1 MTGFALLFTLAAI
14 GLAETSYLIRKR
26 KSGQHAACI
35 IGRGCSDV
43 LEGKYNKTL
52 GIHNDVLGFVFYF
65 AMALVTALY
74 VVGAANIVWW
84 ALAANAMLLGAA
96 LMTMR
101 FLYLQWRVIK
111 VWCFWC
117 LMSSATIGL
126 MILIVAIGGRS

>member
-43 LEGKYNKTL
+43 LEGKYNTTL
-52 GIHNDVLGFVFYF
+52 GIHNDVLGFVFY
-65 AMALVTALY
+65 ACMMLVTGLY
-74 VVGAANIVWW
+74 VVDMTSIEYFSLVVNT
-84 ALAANAMLLGAA
+84 MLLGAA
-96 LMTMR
+96 IMTLR

-126 MILIVAIGGRS
+126 MILIVTVGSNG